1 MITILFYDFEV
12 FKYDWLVVIIDS
24 ETKETH
30 VIIND
35 KEELEQFYKIHKGDF
50 WIGYNSRDYDQW
62 ILKGILS
69 GFNPKE
75 INDFIIVQ
83 KKKGWEFSR
92 LLHKIKLLNYDV
104 QTSFHSLKQLEG
116 FMGNDIRETTVNFNI
131 RKKLTHEQL
140 NEVVKYCKHDVQ
152 QTIQVFMKRFE
163 EFQSHVALIQTF
175 DLPMKNI
182 SKTKAQLSAII
193 LDAKQPKV
201 NRDDEMEFSIPNN
214 LKINKYREVVTF
226 YETTRDYDKSLK
238 TTIAGVTHEFAW
250 GGLHGARKNYFA
262 NGYFLN
268 VDVASYYPALMIEYD
283 YLSRN
288 VPNKKKYSQI
298 RDKRLELKAKKDKR
312 QAPFKI
318 VLNST
323 YGAMKDKYNG
333 LYDPRQANN
342 VCIAG
347 MLLLLD
353 LIEKLEAHCEIIQSN
368 TDGILIKMSSLNDFD
383 LIDDICFEWEER
395 THMELE
401 FDHFTHVIQKDVN
414 NYILVNDRKN
424 IYKSKGTYVKKL
436 NDLDNDLPIVNKAV
450 VNYFIKNIPVEKT
463 IRECDE
469 LIQFQ
474 KIVKVSGKYKHAL
487 YGHKV
492 MNERV
497 FRVFASKD
505 SSDKA
510 LMKVK
515 NDKPEKIGYTPN
527 KCFIDNKNIAQKKTP
542 PHLDKE
548 WYIAIAK
555 KRINDF
561 KGEQFGQLQL
571 SI

>member
-1 MITILFYDFEV
+1 MI
-12 FKYDWLVVIIDS
+12 IIDTD
-24 ETKETH
+24 TKDTH
-30 VIIND
+30 VIINNTD
-35 KEELEQFYKIHKGDF
+35 ELINFYYKHINNF
-50 WIGYNSRDYDQW
+50 WIGYNSREYDQW

-75 INDFIIVQ
+75 INDFIVKD
-83 KKKGWEFSR
+83 KKKGWQYSG
-92 LLHKIKLLNYDV
+92 LLHKVKLLNYDV
-104 QTSFHSLKQLEG
+104 QTGFHSLKQLEG
-116 FMGNDIRETTVNFNI
+116 FMGNDIRETTVSFDTD
-131 RKKLTHEQL
+131 RKLTDREIK
-140 NEVVKYCKHDVQ
+140 EVIKYCKHDVE
-152 QTIQVFMKRFE
+152 QTIQVFMNRFE
-163 EFQSHVALIQTF
+163 EFQSHIALIQTF
-175 DLPMKNI
+175 GLPMKNLT
-182 SKTKAQLSAII
+182 KTKAQLSAMI
-193 LDAKQPKV
+193 LDAQQPKV
-201 NRDDEMEFSIPNN
+201 KRDDEMEYTIPNT
-214 LKINKYREVVTF
+214 LRINKYHEVVTF
-226 YETTRDYDKSLK
+226 YQTTRDYNKSLK
-238 TTIAGVTHEFAW
+238 LNIAGVPHEFAW
-250 GGLHGARKNYFA
+250 GGLHGARKNYFSK
-262 NGYFLN
+262 GYFLN

-288 VPNKKKYSQI
+288 VPNKKKYRQI

-323 YGAMKDKYNG
+323 YGAMKDKHNG

-342 VCIAG
+342 VCVAG

-353 LIEKLEAHCEIIQSN
+353 LIEKLEPHCEIVQSN
-368 TDGILIKMSSLNDFD
+368 TDGILIKMHSLDDFG

-414 NYILVNDRKN
+414 NYILVNDRKG

-436 NDLDNDLPIVNKAV
+436 NNLDNDLPIVNKSIV
-450 VNYFIKNIPVEKT
+450 DYFVKNIPVEKT

-469 LIQFQ
+469 LIMFQ
-474 KIVKVSGKYKHAL
+474 KIVKVSGKYQHAI
-487 YGHKV
+487 YGTKV
-492 MNERV
+492 MHEKV

-505 SSDKA
+505 SSDKS

-515 NDKPEKIGYTPN
+515 NNKPEKIGYTPT
-527 KCFIDNKNIAQKKTP
+527 KCFIDNKNIIGKKIP
-542 PHLDKE
+542 PKLNKD

-561 KGEQFGQLQL
+561 KGEQFGQLEL